1 MATTTQIRN
10 ALAYLRQTE
19 PRKITSV
26 YITNR
31 RGDIVSVSYRGPKGK
46 KRTAELD
53 LSKQYMKMFESAL

>member
-1 MATTTQIRN
+1 MSNTLQVRR

-19 PRKITSV
+19 PRRIANV

-31 RGDIVSVSYRGPKGK
+31 QGDVVSVSYRGPKGK

-53 LSKQYMKMFESAL
+53 LSKQYMKMFEESL